1 MDRDELGMM
10 VARNIQAAM
19 ERKGLTAPALARLAS
34 LNPTGIYDILSGK
47 SRSPR
52 LDTIHK
58 IANAL
63 NIPVSQVF
71 EEATADE
78 LRQEIIAA
86 VERLPLAE
94 RRRLLRTA
102 QVWGEGQA

>member
-1 MDRDELGMM
+1 MM

-19 ERKGLTAPALARLAS
+19 ERRDITAPALARMAG

-58 IANAL
+58 IAKAL

-78 LRQEIIAA
+78 LRQEIMAA
-86 VERLPLAE
+86 VEKLPLAE
-94 RRRLLRTA
+94 RRRILRTA
-102 QVWGEGQA
+102 QVWAEEQE